1 MRPFAGGEI
10 GAERQRDALRPV
22 RDLEP
27 QRRAGVIVPDF
38 DRIDAVP
45 MRALAA
51 RQQEVD
57 CRRRRAVIADGV
69 GIAKCLAEVPAFGMR
84 PQVEK
89 PDHVV
94 GSEALGSH
102 AAPDSAGCGPW
113 ARLAR

>member
-1 MRPFAGGEI
+1 
-10 GAERQRDALRPV
+10 
-22 RDLEP
+22 
-27 QRRAGVIVPDF
+27 
-38 DRIDAVP
+38 
-45 MRALAA
+45 
-51 RQQEVD
+51 
-57 CRRRRAVIADGV
+57 V